1 MVSGPFS
8 HPAVHSCEEGRVFE
22 GQETLGSLWERKAWP
37 HCPQAFLPCWPSAHP
52 ACWFVS
58 CKPQDL
64 WFGSISEVS
73 ALLLKANKDGGG
85 RGLIYCEERE
95 KLGLAPVGPK
105 DVPST
110 HASVRV
116 PVCAWMCVC
125 LGARVVCTHAYACV
139 WQDGKAVASYQAQQ
153 VACLR
158 P

>member
-1 MVSGPFS
+1 M
-8 HPAVHSCEEGRVFE
+8 
-22 GQETLGSLWERKAWP
+22 
-37 HCPQAFLPCWPSAHP
+37 
-52 ACWFVS
+52 
-58 CKPQDL
+58 
-64 WFGSISEVS
+64 
-73 ALLLKANKDGGG
+73 
-85 RGLIYCEERE
+85 IYCEEHG

-125 LGARVVCTHAYACV
+125 LGARVVCMHAYACV